1 MLHFIHLLESCLYAT
16 MTSVVIGRTFLGT
29 AGNVL
34 LILCDKGFEEAVV
47 LVCV

>member
-16 MTSVVIGRTFLGT
+16 MTSGIIGSIFLGM

-47 LVCV
+47 FVCV

>member
-29 AGNVL
+29 GNVL